1 MTNSR
6 QPLELLWRSKYYY
19 ELNPTLHSSVDDEY
33 DDVLQLALS
42 SMCVCVCAHTHTQRG
57 EQRQQSLRHYS
68 NK

>member
-33 DDVLQLALS
+33 DDVLPCTIGSLLYV
-42 SMCVCVCAHTHTQRG
+42 CVCVRTHTHTKR
-57 EQRQQSLRHYS
+57 RATPTIIKTLF
-68 NK
+68 